1 MADSKSKIRILIA
14 NPNATSSMTDNCLKL
29 VTPTLPP
36 DVSVHGFTSP
46 HPGPT
51 AIEGAV
57 DNVLSSAAAFRAL
70 LPLQENEHYDA
81 ILVACYSSHA
91 LIPMLREEL
100 DVPIIGIMEASLFYA
115 RTLGARIGVVSTSSR
130 SAIAHR
136 DSFAGYGFSSCL
148 AGLRSCD
155 LGVLDLERLPR
166 QQVLD
171 RMKIVAKELVELDGA
186 DVLTLGCAGM
196 TDMQAAVQEAVGGEV
211 QVVDG
216 VVAGGQ
222 HLIGVVRMGG
232 ETAKRGLWRS
242 SRAGREARG
251 QGGLDT
257 FVRTTGLRVC
267 LCKHREGEVR
277 TSQCAASG
285 GFQGNFERLLIA
297 AI

>member
-1 MADSKSKIRILIA
+1 MATLTPGIRILIA
-14 NPNATSSMTDNCLKL
+14 NPNATSSMTDSCLKL
-29 VTPTLPP
+29 VTATLPP

-70 LPLQENEHYDA
+70 LPLQEKEHYDA

-91 LIPMLREEL
+91 LIPMLREEF
-100 DVPIIGIMEASLFYA
+100 DIPVIGIMEASLFYA

-136 DSFAGYGFSSCL
+136 DSFVAYGFTSSL
-148 AGLRSCD
+148 AGLRSCH

-166 QQVLD
+166 DVVLD
-171 RMKIVAKELVELDGA
+171 RMRKVAKDLVEIDGA

-216 VVAGGQ
+216 VVAGVQ
-222 HLIGVVRMGG
+222 HLIGIVRMGG
-232 ETAKRGLWRS
+232 RTAKRGLWRS
-242 SRAGREARG
+242 SRAGREARR
-251 QGGLDT
+251 QGY
-257 FVRTTGLRVC
+257 V
-267 LCKHREGEVR
+267 
-277 TSQCAASG
+277 
-285 GFQGNFERLLIA
+285 
-297 AI
+297 